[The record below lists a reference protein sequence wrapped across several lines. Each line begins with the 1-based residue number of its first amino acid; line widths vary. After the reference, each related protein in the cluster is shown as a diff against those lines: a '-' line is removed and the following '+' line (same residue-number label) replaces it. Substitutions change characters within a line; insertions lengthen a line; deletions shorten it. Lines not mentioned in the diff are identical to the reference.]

1 MTTAFHWFLP
11 TSGDGHGVG
20 SATVKAGAARH
31 ERAATVAYLA
41 RVALTAEK
49 AGFAG
54 ALTPVGAGCPDPWL
68 VCAAVAQYARRLR
81 FLVAV
86 RAGFT
91 LPTLVAQQAQTFQ
104 AVTGNRLALNVVTG
118 GDPGEQRAYGDHLA
132 HDERYARTDE
142 YLDVLRRSFDGV
154 PFDFDGDHYRVENG
168 GLTDPIAEKPPIY
181 FGGASPAAEAVAA
194 RNADVYLMWGEPPDA
209 IAERIARVGNR
220 AEKELRFGLRLHV
233 IVRETADEAW
243 AHADRLLAGMDPAR
257 IKAAQERFA
266 RMDSVGQR
274 RMTALNNGTTADLEI
289 APNLWAGIGLV
300 REGAG
305 TALVG
310 DPDDVA
316 KRLDEYRAAGV
327 DEFILSGWPHVEE
340 AERVGALVLP
350 RIPADRVSFARSA
363 PDKNGDSS

>member
-20 SATVKAGAARH
+20 SATVRAGAARH

-49 AGFAG
+49 AGFTG
-54 ALTPVGAGCPDPWL
+54 ALTPVGSGCPDPWL
-68 VCAAVAQYARRLR
+68 LCAAVAQYARRLR

-104 AVTGNRLALNVVTG
+104 SVTGNRLALNIVTG
-118 GDPGEQRAYGDHLA
+118 GDPAEQRAYGDFLD

-142 YLDVLRRSFDGV
+142 YLDILIKAFDGT
-154 PFDFDGDHYRVENG
+154 PFDFLGAHYRIEKG
-168 GLTDPIAEKPPIY
+168 GLTDAIDSRPPIY
-181 FGGASPAAEAVAA
+181 FGGVSPRAEDVAA
-194 RNADVYLMWGEPPDA
+194 RHADVYLMWGEPPDA
-209 IAERIARVGNR
+209 ISERIERMKNR
-220 AEKELRFGLRLHV
+220 TSRMRFGLRLHV
-233 IVRETADEAW
+233 IVRDTADEAW
-243 AHADRLLAGMDPAR
+243 AHADLLLTGMDPER
-257 IKAAQERFA
+257 VKAAQERFS

-274 RMTALNNGTTADLEI
+274 RMTALNQRGDLEI

-310 DPDDVA
+310 DPDDIA
-316 KRLDEYRAAGV
+316 KRIEEYRQAGV

-340 AERVGALVLP
+340 AERVGRLVLP
-350 RIPADRVSFARSA
+350 RVASSA
-363 PDKNGDSS
+363 